1 MEMEGINGDAHI
13 FAVNGFYHVIG
24 CAELI
29 DGAFRMTAE
38 LQGYTDIVAYFIRQ
52 IVKDSSSPLGESFR
66 CGFMNRKD
74 MVERVE
80 RTEMDGIYS
89 SLSHVS
95 ILRYDSREI
104 GQEKIV

>member
-1 MEMEGINGDAHI
+1 MSSSDSEMTERKKKI
-13 FAVNGFYHVIG
+13 FFQLFDSNMIH
-24 CAELI
+24 
-29 DGAFRMTAE
+29 T
-38 LQGYTDIVAYFIRQ
+38 FIRQ

-66 CGFMNRKD
+66 CGFMNRED